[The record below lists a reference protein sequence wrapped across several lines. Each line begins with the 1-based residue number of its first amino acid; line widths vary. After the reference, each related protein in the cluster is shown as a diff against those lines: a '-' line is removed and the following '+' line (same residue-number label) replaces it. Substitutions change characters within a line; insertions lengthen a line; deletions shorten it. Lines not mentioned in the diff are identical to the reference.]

1 MNFLFP
7 DTSLIFITGGVRS
20 GKSSFAE
27 RLAEK
32 VAVETGGQLT
42 YLATG
47 IATDPEM
54 AARITKHQRD
64 RETAELPWKTLEQA
78 IHIGDVA
85 SSVNNH
91 DIILLDC
98 VTTLL
103 NNELFYKNQ
112 AWDTAF
118 LATVKDRIVSGICAI
133 KNRAKAMIVVSNEV
147 LSEPYSANELVFTY
161 GHLLGQVHQQLVQL
175 ADQAYLIEAGVPLIM
190 KSAVRQ

>member
-1 MNFLFP
+1 MNFLFL

-85 SSVNNH
+85 SSVNDH

-112 AWDTAF
+112 AWDAAF

-147 LSEPYSANELVFTY
+147 LYEPYSANELVFTY
-161 GHLLGQVHQQLVQL
+161 GHLLGQIHQQLVQL
-175 ADQAYLIEAGVPLIM
+175 AGQAYLIEAGVPLIM